1 MYKWLIRP
9 VLFRFDPEKVHYFS
23 FKSIETMFK
32 IPGINFLLST
42 RFKAPATPVKMFGL
56 DFKNPVGLAAGFD
69 KDAILIDK
77 WKYMGFGFVE
87 VGTVTPRPQGGNEKP
102 RLFRL
107 PKDKAIINRMG
118 FNNGGAGALIERL
131 KDADKGDLIVGANIG
146 KNKDTPNEKAVDD
159 YMYCFEHLFPY
170 VDYFVVN
177 VSSPNTP
184 GLRRLQEKGP
194 LTEILSTL
202 QHYNQSQERP
212 KPLLLKIAP
221 DLSYDEIDDIL
232 EVAETT
238 SLSGLIATNTT
249 IRRDNLRAGKNRILQ
264 IGKGGLSGKPL
275 TMRSREVINYI
286 HQRTE
291 GKLAIIGVGGIMDKE
306 DARSHMEAGAS
317 LIQVYTGFVYEGPS
331 FVKKLVKGLSAP
343 DEAEKLKQQ
352 VLGK

>member
-1 MYKWLIRP
+1 
-9 VLFRFDPEKVHYFS
+9 
-23 FKSIETMFK
+23 
-32 IPGINFLLST
+32 
-42 RFKAPATPVKMFGL
+42 
-56 DFKNPVGLAAGFD
+56 
-69 KDAILIDK
+69 
-77 WKYMGFGFVE
+77 
-87 VGTVTPRPQGGNEKP
+87 
-102 RLFRL
+102 
-107 PKDKAIINRMG
+107 
-118 FNNGGAGALIERL
+118 
-131 KDADKGDLIVGANIG
+131 
-146 KNKDTPNEKAVDD
+146 
-159 YMYCFEHLFPY
+159 
-170 VDYFVVN
+170 
-177 VSSPNTP
+177 
-184 GLRRLQEKGP
+184 
-194 LTEILSTL
+194 
-202 QHYNQSQERP
+202 
-212 KPLLLKIAP
+212 IAP

-317 LIQVYTGFVYEGPS
+317 LIQVYSGFVYEGPS
-331 FVKKLVKGLSAP
+331 FAKKLVKGLSAP